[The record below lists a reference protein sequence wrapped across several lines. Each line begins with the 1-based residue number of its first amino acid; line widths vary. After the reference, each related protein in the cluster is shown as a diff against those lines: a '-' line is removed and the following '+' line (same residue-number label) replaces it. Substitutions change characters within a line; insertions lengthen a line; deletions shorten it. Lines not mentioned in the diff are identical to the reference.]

1 MGTIPNCDALPTTLL
16 ELVDRRQ
23 TQIRG
28 KDGVS
33 LGHGRKWAGRF
44 RRSVL
49 STKEP
54 VMRATRFDP
63 SYISPIVLGG
73 VYTLLQ
79 ASQDEGEAFMFALN
93 ATMEVAGLVA
103 LWTCYEYKQMRR
115 NQNNDL
121 DKMYEELKEQI
132 IKMYIEVIAL
142 LGIMIKFYD
151 ERSWRKYPQKS
162 ILMC

>member
-1 MGTIPNCDALPTTLL
+1 MG
-16 ELVDRRQ
+16 R
-23 TQIRG
+23 
-28 KDGVS
+28 
-33 LGHGRKWAGRF
+33 GRKWTGRF
-44 RRSVL
+44 RRLVL

-79 ASQDEGEAFMFALN
+79 ASQDEGEAFMTALN

-115 NQNNDL
+115 NQNSSLN
-121 DKMYEELKEQI
+121 KIYEELREQI
-132 IKMYIEVIAL
+132 IKMYMEVIGL
-142 LGIMIKFYD
+142 LGTMMKFYD
-151 ERSWRKYPQKS
+151 ERSWRKYPHNPIFMS
-162 ILMC
+162 EATAEFLSPSS